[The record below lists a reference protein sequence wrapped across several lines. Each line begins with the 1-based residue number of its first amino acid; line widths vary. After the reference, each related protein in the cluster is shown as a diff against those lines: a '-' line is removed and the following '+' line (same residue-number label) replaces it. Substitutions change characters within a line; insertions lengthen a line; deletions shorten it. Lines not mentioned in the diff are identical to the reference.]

1 MSEPE
6 EEQESGTGAWFF
18 MSDKGLARTHTHTQI
33 IYEQTYARIL
43 VRLSHNEDENIL
55 KKKI

>member
-6 EEQESGTGAWFF
+6 EEQEPGTGAWFF

-33 IYEQTYARIL
+33 IYEQKYARIL
-43 VRLSHNEDENIL
+43 VRLSHNEDKNIFE
-55 KKKI
+55 KKI